1 MLWKLPD
8 DYGRSGP
15 ARLDDLGC
23 LEATLDLE
31 SSRCDGRIQML
42 LWMTTVI
49 REVSRGP
56 GSVGSEHVDDRCD
69 GMIQTLL
76 WMTTVIR
83 EVSHGPGSVGSD
95 HVDDICLV
103 WKLLMI

>member
-8 DYGRSGP
+8 DHGRSGA

-23 LEATLDLE
+23 LEATIGLE
-31 SSRCDGRIQML
+31 SSRCDGR
-42 LWMTTVI
+42 
-49 REVSRGP
+49 
-56 GSVGSEHVDDRCD
+56 
-69 GMIQTLL
+69 IQTLL

-83 EVSHGPGSVGSD
+83 KVSHGPGSVGSG

-103 WKLLMI
+103 